1 MGFIVNSSLLN
12 NIITSENSLLSLIKS
27 SDDNFLI
34 TYINQHCF
42 NTSFTDR
49 EYFDI
54 LTSGFK
60 IYADGVG
67 LYLSLKFLG
76 FHPLENFN
84 ASDLNQKAFDYFIE
98 NRTKIYILGGKFDK
112 SLIVTKLAQK
122 GLNIKEYSNGYEDTD
137 SLGELAHTIS
147 NSCADVIILGI
158 SVPKQEKIAHALF
171 KLLPDKSFLC
181 VGNFLEFYLGTK
193 TRAPEFLRN
202 SGFEWLF
209 RLLTEPKRLWKRY
222 LIGIPVFVYHIIKL
236 KLTLRT

>member
-1 MGFIVNSSLLN
+1 MNSSLLN

-84 ASDLNQKAFDYFIE
+84 ASDLNQKAFDYFIK
-98 NRTKIYILGGKFDK
+98 NRTPIYILGGKFDT
-112 SLIVTKLAQK
+112 SLILSAFIKK
-122 GLNIKEYSNGYEDTD
+122 GVNIKGYSNGYEETV
-137 SLGELAHTIS
+137 SLHDLALTIS
-147 NSCADVIILGI
+147 NSCAEVIIIGI

-193 TRAPEFLRN
+193 KRAPEFLRN

-209 RLLTEPKRLWKRY
+209 RLSIEPKRLWKRY

>member
-1 MGFIVNSSLLN
+1 MNSSLLN
-12 NIITSENSLLSLIKS
+12 KIFTSENSLLSLIKS

-49 EYFDI
+49 EYLDQ

-84 ASDLNQKAFDYFIE
+84 ASDLNQKAFDYFIK
-98 NRTKIYILGGKFDK
+98 NRTQIYILGGNFDK
-112 SLIVTKLAQK
+112 SFIVPRMAQK
-122 GLNIKEYSNGYEDTD
+122 GLNVKGYSNGYEDTD
-137 SLGELAHTIS
+137 SLEELAVSIS
-147 NSCADVIILGI
+147 NSCAEVLIIGI
-158 SVPKQEKIAHALF
+158 SVPKQEKIAYALY

-209 RLLTEPKRLWKRY
+209 RLVTEPKRLWKRY
-222 LIGIPVFVYHIIKL
+222 LIGIPLFIFRIIKI
-236 KLTLRT
+236 KFTLPK

>member
-1 MGFIVNSSLLN
+1 MNYSILN
-12 NIITSENSLLSLIKS
+12 KIITSENSLLSLIKS

-158 SVPKQEKIAHALF
+158 SVPKQEKIAYELF

-209 RLLTEPKRLWKRY
+209 RLATEPKRLWKRY
-222 LIGIPVFVYHIIKL
+222 VIGIPLFIFRVIKL
-236 KLTLRT
+236 KFTLTK